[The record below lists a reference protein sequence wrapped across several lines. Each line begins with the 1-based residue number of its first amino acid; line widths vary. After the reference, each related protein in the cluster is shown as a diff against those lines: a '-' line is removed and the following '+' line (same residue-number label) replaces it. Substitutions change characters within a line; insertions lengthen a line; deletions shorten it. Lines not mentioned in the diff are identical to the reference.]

1 MIFKKFFGSFFK
13 LLVDNVVRIIKEIL
27 DILSMFE
34 VIIFFVV
41 GGYVEFVLIKEIL
54 QIIFLEKKIVI
65 LIDFSFFVLKGV
77 VIYGF
82 ELEIIVFRVCKYIYG
97 IVK

>member
-1 MIFKKFFGSFFK
+1 M
-13 LLVDNVVRIIKEIL
+13 
-27 DILSMFE
+27 
-34 VIIFFVV
+34 
-41 GGYVEFVLIKEIL
+41 
-54 QIIFLEKKIVI
+54 I

-97 IVK
+97 IVKIGIWKEGDFESKKFLEKIKKGFYWCDGVFDKYVEVG

>member
-1 MIFKKFFGSFFK
+1 MIFKKLFGSFFK

>member
-1 MIFKKFFGSFFK
+1 MMIFKKFFGSFFK

-54 QIIFLEKKIVI
+54 
-65 LIDFSFFVLKGV
+65 
-77 VIYGF
+77 
-82 ELEIIVFRVCKYIYG
+82 
-97 IVK
+97 

>member
-82 ELEIIVFRVCKYIYG
+82 ELEIIVFRVCKYIYD